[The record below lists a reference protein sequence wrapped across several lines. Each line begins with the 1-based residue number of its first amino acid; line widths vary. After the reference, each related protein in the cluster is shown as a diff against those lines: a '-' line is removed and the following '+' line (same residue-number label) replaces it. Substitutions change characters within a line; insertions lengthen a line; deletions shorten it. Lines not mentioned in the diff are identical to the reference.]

1 MASSGIMM
9 MVIERPSFTIQMHPV
24 HKVFGI
30 LMVLSVIGHL
40 SFNMRMLLTYLRQR
54 GAAVAGGV
62 LVALL
67 VVLYGVVINNEL
79 PPENITQLDVDQALN
94 EVKWTL
100 GYVSKTGRLT
110 GASVEDALAPLLKD
124 LPKE

>member
-1 MASSGIMM
+1 MFRKIVAVSLFVSFIAMASSGIMM

-79 PPENITQLDVDQALN
+79 PPEIAVPLDELGAKA
-94 EVKWTL
+94 EVH
-100 GYVSKTGRLT
+100 
-110 GASVEDALAPLLKD
+110 E
-124 LPKE
+124 